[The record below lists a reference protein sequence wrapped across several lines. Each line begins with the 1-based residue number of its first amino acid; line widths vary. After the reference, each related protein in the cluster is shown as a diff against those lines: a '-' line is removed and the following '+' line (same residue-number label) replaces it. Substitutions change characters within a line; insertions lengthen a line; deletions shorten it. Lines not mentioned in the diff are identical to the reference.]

1 MVVKST
7 DGGPS
12 PPASLVDTV
21 GEIMSLY
28 RSLPPRPSIDEVEA
42 AVSVVKSVKAEEQ
55 SKLEEISTHCCPP
68 EVPEELFALLQQVRR
83 TVSVFQSREQ
93 SREALH
99 LVELDEMF
107 ESLDGLIQRAS
118 LLVSGDAAGKEKL
131 AGVEEPVVRIGK
143 VPGLVGRERKEDG
156 ELSTDEFAGLGRSS
170 SSKATFFSG
179 EVKSDEKLSLLKV
192 AAVIENSAKSGVEFI
207 DLRGKLMD
215 QVEWLPVSIGKLSA
229 VTELDLSEN
238 KIMALPPSIANLKA
252 VTKLDLHS
260 NQLMNLPDSFGE
272 LTSLTDLDL
281 HANNLRSLPATI
293 GNLKN
298 MVNLDLSSNH
308 FTSLP
313 DAVGDLLKLKTLNAE
328 TNELEELPYTIG
340 NCSSLTELRLDFNNL
355 KGLPEAVGKLECLEI
370 LTLHYNRVKSLPT
383 TMGNLLKLKEI
394 DVSFN
399 ELEYIPES
407 LCFAVQLKKI
417 NAGKNFADLRALPKS
432 IGNLEMLEE
441 LDISDDQIRMLPDSF
456 RLLSKLRVFHAH
468 ETPLEVP
475 PREVCKLGAQAVVQ
489 YMADLVANKD
499 SISSQSSKKEKGIW
513 LRICLFCFPFFSSS
527 K

>member
-1 MVVKST
+1 MAVKSS
-7 DGGPS
+7 DGGT
-12 PPASLVDTV
+12 SLLDTV
-21 GEIMSLY
+21 GEIMTLY

-42 AVSVVKSVKAEEQ
+42 AISVVKSVKVEEQ
-55 SKLEEISTHCCPP
+55 SKLDEISGHQCPP
-68 EVPEELFALLQQVRR
+68 EVPMELFALLQQVRR

-118 LLVSGDAAGKEKL
+118 LLVSGKEKFEGL
-131 AGVEEPVVRIGK
+131 EEEPVVRIGK
-143 VPGLVGRERKEDG
+143 ASGLIG
-156 ELSTDEFAGLGRSS
+156 TDEFSGLERSS

-179 EVKSDEKLSLLKV
+179 EVKSDEKLSLLKL
-192 AAVIENSAKSGVEFI
+192 AAVIENSVKTGAESI

-215 QVEWLPVSIGKLSA
+215 QVEWLPASIGKLSA
-229 VTELDLSEN
+229 VTELDLSDN
-238 KIMALPPSIANLKA
+238 KIMALPLAISNLKA

-260 NQLMNLPDSFGE
+260 NQLVNLPDSFGE

-281 HANNLRSLPATI
+281 HANNLRSLPASI

-308 FTSLP
+308 FTCLP
-313 DAVGDLLKLKTLNAE
+313 DTVGDLTKLKTLNAE

-340 NCSSLTELRLDFNNL
+340 NCCSLTELRLDFNNL

-370 LTLHYNRVKSLPT
+370 LTLHYNRVRSLPT

-399 ELEYIPES
+399 ELECIPES

-441 LDISDDQIRMLPDSF
+441 LDISDDQIRALPDSF
-456 RLLSKLRVFHAH
+456 SLLSKLRVFLAH
-468 ETPLEVP
+468 ETPLQVP

-489 YMADLVANKD
+489 YMADLVANRDKD
-499 SISSQSSKKEKGIW
+499 MISSQSSTKKKGFW
-513 LRICLFCFPFFSSS
+513 LKICLVCLPFFSSS
-527 K
+527 SK

>member
-1 MVVKST
+1 MT
-7 DGGPS
+7 
-12 PPASLVDTV
+12 
-21 GEIMSLY
+21 LY

-42 AVSVVKSVKAEEQ
+42 AISVVKSVKVEEQ
-55 SKLEEISTHCCPP
+55 SKLDEISGHQCPP
-68 EVPEELFALLQQVRR
+68 EVPMELFALLQQVRR

-118 LLVSGDAAGKEKL
+118 LLVSGKEKFEGL
-131 AGVEEPVVRIGK
+131 EEEPVVRIGK
-143 VPGLVGRERKEDG
+143 ASGLI
-156 ELSTDEFAGLGRSS
+156 
-170 SSKATFFSG
+170 G
-179 EVKSDEKLSLLKV
+179 EVKSDEKLSLLKL
-192 AAVIENSAKSGVEFI
+192 AAVIENSVKTGAESI

-215 QVEWLPVSIGKLSA
+215 QVEWLPASIGKLSA
-229 VTELDLSEN
+229 VTELDLSDN
-238 KIMALPPSIANLKA
+238 KIMALPLAISNLKA

-260 NQLMNLPDSFGE
+260 NQLVNLPDSFGE

-281 HANNLRSLPATI
+281 HANNLRSLPASI

-308 FTSLP
+308 FTCLP
-313 DAVGDLLKLKTLNAE
+313 DTVGDLTKLKTLNAE

-340 NCSSLTELRLDFNNL
+340 NCCSLTELRLDFNNL

-370 LTLHYNRVKSLPT
+370 LTLHYNRVRSLPT

-399 ELEYIPES
+399 ELECIPES

-441 LDISDDQIRMLPDSF
+441 LDISDDQIRALPDSF
-456 RLLSKLRVFHAH
+456 SLLSKLRVFLAH
-468 ETPLEVP
+468 ETPLQVP

-489 YMADLVANKD
+489 YMADLVANRD
-499 SISSQSSKKEKGIW
+499 MMISSQSSTKKKGIW
-513 LRICLFCFPFFSSS
+513 LKICLVCLPFFSSS
-527 K
+527 SK